1 MAQAMSYTNGR
12 EKLIEYDPLNEEL
25 PENRSIDIGNVLD
38 DIERVALRL
47 KMYAARVYLLLPLLE
62 SSCPFRRRD
71 ASALLLE
78 LTADAQKN
86 TQPPLRLPH

>member
-1 MAQAMSYTNGR
+1 MAQAMGYTNGR

-62 SSCPFRRRD
+62 SSYPFKR
-71 ASALLLE
+71 
-78 LTADAQKN
+78 
-86 TQPPLRLPH
+86 

>member
-1 MAQAMSYTNGR
+1 MAQAMGYTNGR

-47 KMYAARVYLLLPLLE
+47 KMYAARV
-62 SSCPFRRRD
+62 
-71 ASALLLE
+71 
-78 LTADAQKN
+78 
-86 TQPPLRLPH
+86 